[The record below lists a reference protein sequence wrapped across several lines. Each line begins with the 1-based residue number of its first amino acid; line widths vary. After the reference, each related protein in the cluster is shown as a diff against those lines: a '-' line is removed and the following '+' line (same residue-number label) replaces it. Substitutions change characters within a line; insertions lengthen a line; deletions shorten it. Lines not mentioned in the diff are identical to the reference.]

1 MDARQPARRRA
12 VTGTITGFVLRMAR
26 ESVPRTQSGM
36 AEDLGV
42 DLATVQGWESGRR
55 PVANMKAGALLDL
68 RRRLAALGADRAVVG
83 LLDAAM
89 DADRI
94 VGAALDPS
102 LRTELHPLA
111 GWVHTRD
118 TAHLIDWAVNGTT
131 PPVLANS
138 PVPARRGPVAT
149 APLLPARDR
158 SAFFSHLRTT
168 AEAATRMGSNGIL
181 LHRQALY
188 LASYDRS
195 PEATSWAVRALHD
208 RRGVL
213 SVRGWSPQWAEAR
226 STATALARLGDPQPL
241 LDFIERSMADD
252 DDGETANLNYWAYW
266 LGAFSQPQADDAFM
280 RDRNRADWDPVTLL
294 RRGLAQGLHQAPG
307 YVDLYV
313 HSIWALLTT
322 NTWLPQASPAL
333 ASDLDG
339 RAVRLLDGNLVSQ
352 RSRRE
357 LSAVHYVLREYGT

>member
-1 MDARQPARRRA
+1 MDGRPPARRRA

-26 ESVPRTQSGM
+26 ESIPRTQPGM

-55 PVANMKAGALLDL
+55 PLANMKAGALLDL
-68 RRRLAALGADRAVVG
+68 RRRLPALGADQTVVG

-94 VGAALDPS
+94 IGTALDPPH
-102 LRTELHPLA
+102 RAELHPLA

-131 PPVLANS
+131 PPALANR
-138 PVPARRGPVAT
+138 PAPARRGPVAS
-149 APLLPARDR
+149 APLLPAQDR
-158 SAFFSHLRTT
+158 STFFSHLRTS
-168 AEAATRMGSNGIL
+168 AEAATRMGSSGIL

-195 PEATSWAVRALHD
+195 PEATSWAVHALHD

-226 STATALARLGDPQPL
+226 STATALARMGDPQPL
-241 LDFIERSMADD
+241 LDFIERSMVDD

-266 LGAFSQPQADDAFM
+266 LGAFTQPQADDAFM
-280 RDRNRADWDPVTLL
+280 CDRDRSDWDPVTLL
-294 RRGLAQGLHQAPG
+294 RRGLAQGLHHAPG

-313 HSIWALLTT
+313 HSIWALLTAH
-322 NTWLPQASPAL
+322 TWLPQASPAL
-333 ASDLDG
+333 AADLDD
-339 RAVRLLDGNLVSQ
+339 RAVRLLDGDLVSQ

-357 LSAVHYVLREYGT
+357 LSAVHYVLRQYGT

>member
-1 MDARQPARRRA
+1 
-12 VTGTITGFVLRMAR
+12 
-26 ESVPRTQSGM
+26 M

-55 PVANMKAGALLDL
+55 PLANIKAGALLDL
-68 RRRLAALGADRAVVG
+68 RRRLPALGADQTVVG

-94 VGAALDPS
+94 IGAALEPV
-102 LRTELHPLA
+102 RPELHPLA

-131 PPVLANS
+131 PPTLAS
-138 PVPARRGPVAT
+138 RPAPARRGPVAT
-149 APLLPARDR
+149 APLLAAPDR
-158 SAFFSHLRTT
+158 GAFIAHLRST
-168 AEAATRMGSNGIL
+168 AEAAPRMGGIL

-195 PEATSWAVRALHD
+195 AEATSWAVHALHD

-213 SVRGWSPQWAEAR
+213 ATRGWSPHWAEAR

-241 LDFIERSMADD
+241 LDFIERSMVD

-266 LGAFSQPQADDAFM
+266 LGAFTQPQADDAFM
-280 RDRNRADWDPVTLL
+280 RDRTRADWDPVTLL

-313 HSIWALLTT
+313 HSIWALLTAHP
-322 NTWLPQASPAL
+322 WLPQAAPAL
-333 ASDLDG
+333 AAELDERG
-339 RAVRLLDGNLVSQ
+339 ARLLDGDLVSQ

-357 LSAVHYVLREYGT
+357 LSAVHYVLRQHDT